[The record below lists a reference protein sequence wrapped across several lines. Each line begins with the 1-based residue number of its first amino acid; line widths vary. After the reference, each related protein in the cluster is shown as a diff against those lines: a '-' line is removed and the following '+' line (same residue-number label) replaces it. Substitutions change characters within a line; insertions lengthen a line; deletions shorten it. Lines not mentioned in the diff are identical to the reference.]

1 MPSKKQLVA
10 EAGARG
16 TSWDRLW
23 DPEEEDEYYLRRHE
37 EGDEGGVGSER
48 CPKV

>member
-1 MPSKKQLVA
+1 MA

-23 DPEEEDEYYLRRHE
+23 DPEEEDEYYLHKE
-37 EGDEGGVGSER
+37 AGDVKR
-48 CPKV
+48 YPKVRA